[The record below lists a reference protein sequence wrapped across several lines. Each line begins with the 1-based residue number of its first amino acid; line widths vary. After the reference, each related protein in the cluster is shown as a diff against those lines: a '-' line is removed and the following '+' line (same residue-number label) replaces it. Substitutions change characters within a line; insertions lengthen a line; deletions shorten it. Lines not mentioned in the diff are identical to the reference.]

1 MQRSTTTKVR
11 HWSEVLPVSSTCQPV
26 GFIQSE
32 QTELHSM
39 QPEFACMLCST
50 CLRIWALGSCFRLW
64 LPRTG
69 RTGLGHRPS
78 HGKVGPV
85 SESLWPDTSASG
97 VVPQIMLFISFHTL
111 FFFLIGGGG
120 FCHTFI

>member
-11 HWSEVLPVSSTCQPV
+11 HWSEVLLPVSSTCQPV

-50 CLRIWALGSCFRLW
+50 CLRIWALGSWFRLW
-64 LPRTG
+64 LLRTG
-69 RTGLGHRPS
+69 GTRAPYPQGAGLGHRPS

-111 FFFLIGGGG
+111 FF
-120 FCHTFI
+120 